1 MPEVEAEPDLVVED
15 AGSGF
20 CGAVVGFESGAV
32 VLEDRFGKRRLF
44 PLEPA
49 AFLLDG
55 EPVTL
60 VRPATKPQQRRLTA
74 SGSVAVAGVQ
84 ARVARASRIW
94 VEGIHDAALVEKV
107 WGDDLRIEGVVVEP
121 LSGIDDLAAAVT
133 AFRPGSDA
141 RLGVLVDHLVVGSKE
156 SRIVASVTSPHV
168 LVTGHPY
175 VDIWQAVKPERLG
188 IRAWPVIPPGRPWKE
203 GVCAALGVTDPPEMW
218 RRILGSVRTYKDLET
233 PLINSVER
241 LIDFVT
247 EAP

>member
-1 MPEVEAEPDLVVED
+1 
-15 AGSGF
+15 
-20 CGAVVGFESGAV
+20 VGFESGAV

-55 EPVTL
+55 VVVTL
-60 VRPATKPQQRRLTA
+60 RRPPVGPARTRRLTA
-74 SGSVAVAGVQ
+74 SGSVAVAGAP

-94 VEGIHDAALVEKV
+94 VEGVHDAALVERV
-107 WGDDLRIEGVVVEP
+107 WGDDLRVEGVVVEP
-121 LSGIDDLAAAVT
+121 LSGIDELAAAVRT
-133 AFRPGSDA
+133 FAPGPDA
-141 RLGVLVDHLVVGSKE
+141 RLGVLVDHLVAGSKE
-156 SRIVASVTSPHV
+156 SRIVAGVTSPHV

-175 VDIWQAVKPERLG
+175 VDIWQAVKPARLG

-203 GVCAALGVTDPPEMW
+203 GVCAALGMREPADMW

-233 PLINSVER
+233 PLINSMER

-247 EAP
+247 AD